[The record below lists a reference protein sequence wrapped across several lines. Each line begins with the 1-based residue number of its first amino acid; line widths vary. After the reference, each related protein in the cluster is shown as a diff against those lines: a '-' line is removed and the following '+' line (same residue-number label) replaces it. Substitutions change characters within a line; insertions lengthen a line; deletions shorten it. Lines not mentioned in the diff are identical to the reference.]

1 MVSPERRNEALRQR
15 LLASYREPQ
24 RRYHTLQHL
33 AECIARFEPVQ
44 DLATSPGEVELALWF
59 HDAVYDVRRHDNEAR
74 SAAWARD
81 ELLAAPAAA
90 AAAARVHALVMSTR
104 HDALP
109 EPGDAMLLVDIDL
122 SILGASP
129 DRFDEYEAQIR
140 AEYAWVEDRVFRSKR
155 RSILTAFLARP
166 TIFGT
171 VPCNGFAST
180 SVSPLGSSRVCRT
193 HTCRPVPAGAEASP
207 APFDARSVEPRHT
220 SAT

>member
-1 MVSPERRNEALRQR
+1 MTDATTALQRSWRRAWRAVVAEAPQQDEALLQR
-15 LLASYREPQ
+15 LLAAYREPQ

-44 DLATSPGEVELALWF
+44 DLAASPAEVELALWF
-59 HDAVYDVRRHDNEAR
+59 HDAVYDVRGHGNEAR

-81 ELLAAPAAA
+81 ELRAARAPAAV
-90 AAAARVHALVMSTR
+90 AARVHDLVMATR

-109 EPGDAMLLVDIDL
+109 RPGDAMLVVDIDL

-129 DRFDEYEAQIR
+129 GRFDEYEAQIR
-140 AEYAWVEDRVFRSKR
+140 AEYAWVDEATFRGKR

-171 VPCNGFAST
+171 PHFRAA
-180 SVSPLGSSRVCRT
+180 L
-193 HTCRPVPAGAEASP
+193 EA
-207 APFDARSVEPRHT
+207 AARANLQRSLDHLED
-220 SAT
+220 